1 MVLNADDLTI
11 QSINPT
17 YKQLLGTRDVRGL
30 PMSEIFS
37 GEHVDDLIKA
47 LKTSVRE
54 SRALTMGPIFA
65 SVDGNQSDR
74 PRFNHT
80 IVPISDASGKS
91 VTRLF
96 VYSEKVV

>member
-1 MVLNADDLTI
+1 
-11 QSINPT
+11 
-17 YKQLLGTRDVRGL
+17 
-30 PMSEIFS
+30 MSEIFT
-37 GEHVDDLIKA
+37 GQQVDDLIKA
-47 LKTSVRE
+47 LRTSVRE
-54 SRALTMGPIFA
+54 SQPFITGPLFA
-65 SVDGNQSDR
+65 SVDGDQSDR